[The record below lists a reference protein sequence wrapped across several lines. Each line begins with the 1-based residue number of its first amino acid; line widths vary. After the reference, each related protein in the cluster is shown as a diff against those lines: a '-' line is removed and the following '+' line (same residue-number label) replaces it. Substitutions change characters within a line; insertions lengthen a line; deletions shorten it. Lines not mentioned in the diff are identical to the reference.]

1 MSRYDTK
8 SQLYGASG
16 PTSLALEQSGSILTL
31 EMSIRSTTLL
41 ALDECVNITDKA
53 LLDALRGDTSLESS
67 TWSISAT

>member
-1 MSRYDTK
+1 MTRYDIK
-8 SQLYGASG
+8 SQLHGPSG
-16 PTSLALEQSGSILTL
+16 PTSLTLEQSSPVLSL

-41 ALDECVNITDKA
+41 TLDECVNITDKA